1 MALKKIKVGNTVYDI
16 GGTDEGKVN
25 LTTPFTSN
33 GEIVIAEDTTGVKG
47 SGVQVS
53 DLATKSD
60 LNNLATKDDLTD
72 LATKSDLD
80 DLTTTSE
87 VNTAIS
93 NSLTGAVSTIKTSN
107 LLASRVLV
115 SDSSGKVGASS
126 NVTATELG
134 YLDGVT
140 SSIQTQLNNLNT
152 NVSARP
158 TQSEVESLI
167 EDFVTFGEK
176 PSTYTVEALSGVTY
190 GFTLG
195 SDGYYASTNKSNSTF
210 SLCKV
215 VFNLT
220 EAQNIVI
227 SCYQSSESGYDFGL
241 LSTLDKPL
249 NADANV
255 DSANVFANHKG
266 LSGNATTTYSNV
278 SAGEHFIY
286 IKYRKDSSQSNG
298 SDVFKFKIEPLT
310 GSVNTNIITDGT
322 NTLDLSQVGHG
333 VEIIDISGLDTI
345 PEEYQDFEKLKT
357 CYLKSGSLIYRLSY
371 DDTSEDSGLYYENS
385 DELYYKY
392 LRITS
397 NFNIEDNPDAVGEKH
412 IATQD

>member
-25 LTTPFTSN
+25 LTTPFTST
-33 GEIVIAEDTTGVKG
+33 GEVVIAEDTTGVKG

-60 LNNLATKDDLTD
+60 LTN

-80 DLTTTSE
+80 DLATTSE

-140 SSIQTQLNNLNT
+140 SSIQTQLNSKQATLTAGDNITISSNK
-152 NVSARP
+152 VSAP
-158 TQSEVESLI
+158 NLLKFGTDESLSQ
-167 EDFVTFGEK
+167 VVA
-176 PSTYTVEALSGVTY
+176 VEGAQY
-190 GFTLG
+190 GFALN
-195 SDGYYASTNKSNSTF
+195 SNGYYQSGNKGVHSSYA
-210 SLCKV
+210 LCEVKIDV
-215 VFNLT
+215 QVG
-220 EAQNIVI
+220 QDIVI
-227 SCYQSSESGYDFGL
+227 DCINYAEGNYDYGL
-241 LSTLDKPL
+241 LSNLDTTLTKSST
-249 NADANV
+249 ADTSNV
-255 DSANVFANHKG
+255 FKSFKGAQSANVV
-266 LSGNATTTYSNV
+266 SVTYPDVGVGPHS
-278 SAGEHFIY
+278 IY
-286 IKYRKDSSQSNG
+286 IKFIKDSSDNANNDTLQ
-298 SDVFKFKIEPLT
+298 FKVRPLKT
-310 GSVNTNIITDGT
+310 TKTITDGI
-322 NTLDLSQVGHG
+322 NSVELGSGNG
-333 VEIIDISGLDTI
+333 VEIIDITDLDAI

-357 CYLKSGSLIYRLSY
+357 CYLRSGSLIYRLSY
-371 DDTSEDSGLYYENS
+371 DGTSDDSGLYYENS
-385 DELYYKY
+385 DELYYNY

-397 NFNIEDNPDAVGEKH
+397 NFNIEGNPDGVGNKQ

>member
-16 GGTDEGKVN
+16 GGADESKVN

-60 LNNLATKDDLTD
+60 LNNLATK
-72 LATKSDLD
+72 SDLD

-107 LLASRVLV
+107 LTASRVLI
-115 SDSSGKVGASS
+115 SDSSGKVAASS
-126 NVTATELG
+126 SVTTTELG

-140 SSIQTQLNNLNT
+140 SSIQTQLNTINT
-152 NVSARP
+152 NVGARP
-158 TQSEVESLI
+158 TQAEVESLI
-167 EDFVTFGEK
+167 EDFVTFGEN
-176 PSTYTVEALSGVTY
+176 PSTYTVEAISGVTY

-195 SDGYYASTNKSNSTF
+195 SDGYYASTNKSNDTF

-220 EAQNIVI
+220 EVQNIVV
-227 SCYQSSESGYDFGL
+227 SCYQSSESGYDYGI
-241 LSTLDKPL
+241 LSTLDKTL
-249 NADANV
+249 ASNATA
-255 DSANVFANHKG
+255 DSTNVFASHKG
-266 LSGNATTTYSNV
+266 LSGNTTTTYSNV

-286 IKYRKDSSQSNG
+286 IKYRKDGSQSNG

-322 NTLDLSQVGHG
+322 NTLDLSEVGHG
-333 VEIIDISGLDTI
+333 VEIIDITDLDAI

-357 CYLKSGSLIYRLSY
+357 CYLQSGSLIYRLSY
-371 DDTSEDSGLYYENS
+371 DGTGDDSGLYYENS
-385 DELYYKY
+385 DELYYNY
-392 LRITS
+392 LRIKS
-397 NFNIEDNPDAVGEKH
+397 NFDIENNPDAVGDKY